1 MVWTLAKSN
10 LSFEIYN
17 YHLNLGGIKMKIN
30 MNTKKMVINA
40 LLLAIGAILHQ
51 ITPALGL
58 PMQPDFALAMLF
70 IIMIINNNDYK
81 TSLIS
86 AIITGVFTALTTKFP
101 GGQLPNIIDKL
112 ITVNLIYII
121 LLTVNKTLKYI
132 NINND
137 IKQNLLVI
145 ISFLLGTLISGTTF
159 LVSAQYIVGL
169 PAKFSILFVTTVI
182 PALLINTIGGFIT
195 LNSVFSSIIFFMS
208 LLSKTLFPNAM
219 YIIMF
224 PPSFLFTFYKK

>member
-1 MVWTLAKSN
+1 MVWTIAKSN

-17 YHLNLGGIKMKIN
+17 YYLNLGGIKMKTN

-86 AIITGVFTALTTKFP
+86 AIITGIFTALTTKFP

-112 ITVNLIYII
+112 ITVNLMYII

-145 ISFLLGTLISGTTF
+145 ISFPLGTLISGTTF
-159 LVSAQYIVGL
+159 LISAQYIVGL

-182 PALLINTIGGFIT
+182 PALLINTIGGFIIYQT
-195 LNSVFSSIIFFMS
+195 INISLKRIIRF
-208 LLSKTLFPNAM
+208 N
-219 YIIMF
+219 
-224 PPSFLFTFYKK
+224 

>member
-1 MVWTLAKSN
+1 MVWTIAKSN

-17 YHLNLGGIKMKIN
+17 YYLNLGGIKMKTN

-132 NINND
+132 NINNN

-145 ISFLLGTLISGTTF
+145 ISFPLGTLISGTTF
-159 LVSAQYIVGL
+159 LISAQYIVGL

-182 PALLINTIGGFIT
+182 PALLINTIGGFIIYQT
-195 LNSVFSSIIFFMS
+195 INISLKRIIRF
-208 LLSKTLFPNAM
+208 N
-219 YIIMF
+219 
-224 PPSFLFTFYKK
+224 

>member
-17 YHLNLGGIKMKIN
+17 YYLNLGGIKMKTN

-112 ITVNLIYII
+112 ITVNLMYII

-132 NINND
+132 NINNN

-145 ISFLLGTLISGTTF
+145 ISFPLGTLISGTTF
-159 LVSAQYIVGL
+159 LLSAQYIVGL

-182 PALLINTIGGFIT
+182 PALLINTIGGFIIYQT
-195 LNSVFSSIIFFMS
+195 INISLKRIIRF
-208 LLSKTLFPNAM
+208 N
-219 YIIMF
+219 
-224 PPSFLFTFYKK
+224 